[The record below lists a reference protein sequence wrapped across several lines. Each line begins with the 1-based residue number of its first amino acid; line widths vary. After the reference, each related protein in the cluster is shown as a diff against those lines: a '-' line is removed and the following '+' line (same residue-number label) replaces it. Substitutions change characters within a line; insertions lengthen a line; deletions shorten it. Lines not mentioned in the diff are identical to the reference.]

1 MKPLVNLP
9 SVDKPYGDV
18 IRGCLTCP
26 EGYVLAGADMT
37 SLEDTTKRHY
47 MKPLD
52 PDYVEQM
59 SKEGFDPHLNLAV
72 FSGELTQAEYDFYG
86 WFEREYG

>member
-1 MKPLVNLP
+1 VNLP

-18 IRGCLTCP
+18 IRGVLTCP
-26 EGYVLAGADMT
+26 DGYVLAGADMT

-52 PDYVEQM
+52 PDYVEEM
-59 SKEGFDPHLNLAV
+59 SQEGFDPHLSLAV
-72 FSGELTQAEYDFYG
+72 YAGDLTKDEYDFYV
-86 WFEREYG
+86 WFENTYG

>member
-9 SVDKPYGDV
+9 GVDKPYGDV
-18 IRGCLTCP
+18 IRGVLTCP
-26 EGYVLAGADMT
+26 EGYTLCGSDMT

-52 PDYVEQM
+52 PDYVEEM
-59 SKEGFDPHLNLAV
+59 SREGFDPHLDLAL
-72 FSGELTQAEYDFYG
+72 FAGDITQEG
-86 WFEREYG
+86 N